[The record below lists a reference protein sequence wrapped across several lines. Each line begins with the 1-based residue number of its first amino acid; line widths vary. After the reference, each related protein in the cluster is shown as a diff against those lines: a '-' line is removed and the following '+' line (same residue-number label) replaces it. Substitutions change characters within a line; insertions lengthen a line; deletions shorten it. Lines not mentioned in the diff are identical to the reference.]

1 MSHPQSRWTSWWR
14 CDHFIVLILFCL
26 LSLGL
31 LMVASASSIMAE
43 RQFDQTFYYFYRQL
57 IFVGLSVCLSL
68 GIYAIPMAV
77 WQRMSPLLLLLSFLL
92 LVMVL
97 IPGIGHVVN
106 GSRRWISLGFFSV
119 QVSEL
124 VKLFFILY
132 LSGYIARHQA
142 ALKQPGF
149 QFMVPLS
156 LLGVISVLLL
166 LEPDF
171 GSVAVLSATVLMMLF
186 LAGVRWLP
194 FSGLFVLV
202 MLALGALAVLSPY
215 RLERLTTFMNP
226 WAHAFD
232 SGYQLTQS
240 LIAMGRGGLFG
251 VGLGNSVQKLFYLPE
266 AHTDFIFAVLAE
278 ELGLFGQL
286 CLILLFA
293 VLVYR
298 ILRVAWRAITLEAV
312 FSGFVCFGAA
322 FWISLQVLINISV
335 NIGLL
340 PTKGLTLPLI
350 SYGGSSLLINVALIV
365 IVLRV
370 SRENGEA

>member
-1 MSHPQSRWTSWWR
+1 MSHPTHKAASWVR
-14 CDHFIVLILFCL
+14 CDHFIILILLSL
-26 LSLGL
+26 LGLGL

-43 RQFDQTFYYFYRQL
+43 KQFDHTFYYLYRQL
-57 IFVGLSVCLSL
+57 IFVGISLFLSV
-68 GIYAIPMAV
+68 GIYAIPMAA
-77 WQRMSPLLLLLSFLL
+77 WQRLSPALLLVSFLL

-97 IPGIGHVVN
+97 VPGIGHVVN
-106 GSRRWISLGFFSV
+106 GSRRWIALGFFSI

-124 VKLFFILY
+124 VKLLFIIY
-132 LSGYIARHQA
+132 LSGYIARHHGG
-142 ALKQPGF
+142 LKQPGF

-194 FSGLFVLV
+194 FSGLFLLV

-240 LIAMGRGGLFG
+240 LIAVGRGGLFG

-278 ELGLFGQL
+278 ELGLLGQL

-293 VLVYR
+293 ILVYR
-298 ILRVAWRAITLEAV
+298 ILRVAWRAIALDAT

-322 FWISLQVLINISV
+322 FWLSLQVLINISV

-350 SYGGSSLLINVALIV
+350 SYGGSSLLINVVLIA

-370 SRENGEA
+370 SRENEAA